1 MNKILITRMHV
12 IYFVNGFCDVGDH
25 RELSSVIRTLNI
37 VFFPLVTKQRDPDTG
52 QHSLLFQ
59 VRILK

>member
-1 MNKILITRMHV
+1 MNKILNTGI
-12 IYFVNGFCDVGDH
+12 IYFVKGVCDVDDH
-25 RELSSVIRTLNI
+25 RELSSVIYILNTL
-37 VFFPLVTKQRDPDTG
+37 FFPLVTKQRDPDTG